1 MGNPERY
8 VRWRE
13 LCWVA
18 VAVYI
23 LAVIAATVISI
34 ERTPAVSSAPVTN
47 NNTNII
53 HDPRAELRQSLTEQA
68 WATLKEQENARSVRD

>member
-18 VAVYI
+18 VAVYL
-23 LAVIAATVISI
+23 LAVIAATLISI
-34 ERTPAVSSAPVTN
+34 ERTPAVSPAPVTN

-53 HDPRAELRQSLTEQA
+53 NDPRNELRKQYADKAWETVKEKSL
-68 WATLKEQENARSVRD
+68 NAN